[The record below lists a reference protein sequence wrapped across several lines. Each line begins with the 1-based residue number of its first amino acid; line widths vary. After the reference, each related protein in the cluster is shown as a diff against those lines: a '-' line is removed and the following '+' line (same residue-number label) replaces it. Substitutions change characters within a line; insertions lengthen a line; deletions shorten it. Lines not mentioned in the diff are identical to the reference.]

1 MRGEAARR
9 ESLGLPALVALL
21 LAVATGIWVA
31 LAFAYPDLQS
41 RYLAG
46 SVLGAIGSFFG
57 VLAFAALVYTIVLQK
72 KVLERLGQQ
81 AFETMLI
88 QLIGF
93 HHEIIGEIHY
103 RRSNVIFKGREA
115 IRQLTEMLD
124 DIVNVQQPEE
134 VDTPD
139 IRVVRRLYKQFYD
152 LSGAHLAH
160 YFRSLYH
167 IIKYIDQSS
176 DIDARQY
183 TSLVRAQLSPSELQ
197 LLFYAGL
204 SEQGEKFKP
213 LIERYSLL
221 EQLPENQPA
230 IANRRELYEPSAY
243 GRPGA

>member
-1 MRGEAARR
+1 MKRQSAKR
-9 ESLGLPALVALL
+9 EPLGLLALVALL

-31 LAFAYPDLQS
+31 LAFAYPDLQR

-57 VLAFAALVYTIVLQK
+57 VLAFAALVYTVVLQRQ
-72 KVLERLGQQ
+72 VLERLGQQ

-103 RRSNVIFKGREA
+103 RRNNVDFKGREA
-115 IRQLTEMLD
+115 IRQLTEVLD
-124 DIVNVQQPEE
+124 EMVNVPQPEE
-134 VDTPD
+134 LDTPD
-139 IRVVRRLYKQFYD
+139 IQVVRRLYKQFYD
-152 LSGAHLAH
+152 LSGAHLDH

-230 IANRRELYEPSAY
+230 VANRRALFQPSAY
-243 GRPGA
+243 GRPDA